1 MNWLQRFS
9 VSLLATAAIGGAALG
24 GTALSG
30 TAHAEDLL
38 ILTEEVPVSLN
49 YDGAT
54 ASIDTNW
61 VGWDNML
68 EPLVYHAN
76 GAINEDGV
84 QLLDFNKFE
93 GRLAESWS
101 FDEATLTWTF
111 NLRKGVMGCNGATFN
126 ADDVLYTFARAKS
139 VSGSSPIGWFLANTG
154 SIDGFT
160 PAVFAPTDDGAA
172 ARMLGDEVKKIDD
185 YTVQIRQS
193 APNQLFLKV
202 LSIFALYIFD
212 KEIMEAN
219 ATEDDPWSH
228 TYANNVSIAG
238 FGPYCLNEWRKGESF
253 SLTGN
258 ADYYRGAPVYDRVV
272 VRKVPQSAN
281 RVAILRSGGA
291 QIAEHLTPKEYDN
304 LSKADN
310 VRVVG
315 VQGNENMFMILNF
328 QNPPFDNPLVRQA
341 IAHAIPYQKIIDTSY
356 FGKAHKWAGVVPSTY
371 PGFHVAS
378 TQYDYDPKKAKAL
391 LAEAGYPGGA
401 GLEAFSDVFKL
412 TYVLER
418 ESELGPTATILH
430 TAFRDV
436 GINIE
441 LNPIPQAQ
449 YGDRELVKK
458 DLPMGLTAHIK
469 PIGVDAAYGTLL
481 SYVSANKGGIL
492 NSANYS
498 NDLVDGT
505 LYGSLAEGDNDKR
518 NEMLKIIQEQ
528 LMTDLAVIPILEF
541 RTHWATAASV
551 TGVVWHPD
559 NALRLY
565 DLKPA
570 N

>member
-9 VSLLATAAIGGAALG
+9 VSLLATAAIGGAAVSG
-24 GTALSG
+24 AALSS

-111 NLRKGVMGCNGATFN
+111 NLRKGVMGCDGATFN
-126 ADDVLYTFARAKS
+126 ADDVIYTFARAKS
-139 VSGSSPIGWFLANTG
+139 ISGSSPIGWFLANTG

-281 RVAILRSGGA
+281 RVAILRSGGG
-291 QIAEHLTPKEYDN
+291 T
-304 LSKADN
+304 
-310 VRVVG
+310 
-315 VQGNENMFMILNF
+315 
-328 QNPPFDNPLVRQA
+328 RQCA
-341 IAHAIPYQKIIDTSY
+341 PAR
-356 FGKAHKWAGVVPSTY
+356 AGRR
-371 PGFHVAS
+371 HRR
-378 TQYDYDPKKAKAL
+378 
-391 LAEAGYPGGA
+391 AGWPRRA
-401 GLEAFSDVFKL
+401 
-412 TYVLER
+412 
-418 ESELGPTATILH
+418 
-430 TAFRDV
+430 
-436 GINIE
+436 
-441 LNPIPQAQ
+441 
-449 YGDRELVKK
+449 
-458 DLPMGLTAHIK
+458 
-469 PIGVDAAYGTLL
+469 
-481 SYVSANKGGIL
+481 
-492 NSANYS
+492 
-498 NDLVDGT
+498 
-505 LYGSLAEGDNDKR
+505 
-518 NEMLKIIQEQ
+518 
-528 LMTDLAVIPILEF
+528 
-541 RTHWATAASV
+541 
-551 TGVVWHPD
+551 
-559 NALRLY
+559 
-565 DLKPA
+565 
-570 N
+570 

>member
-1 MNWLQRFS
+1 MKWLHRF
-9 VSLLATAAIGGAALG
+9 VLSLLAVAGLSGAAY
-24 GTALSG
+24 
-30 TAHAEDLL
+30 AEDLL
-38 ILTEEVPVSLN
+38 ILSEEVPVSLN

-61 VGWDNML
+61 VGWDNIL
-68 EPLVYHAN
+68 DPLVYHAN
-76 GAINEDGV
+76 GAVNEDGV

-93 GRLAESWS
+93 GRLAESFS
-101 FDEATLTWTF
+101 FDAATLTWTF
-111 NLRKGVMGCNGATFN
+111 NLRKGVKGCDGATFN

-139 VSGSSPIGWFLANTG
+139 ISGAAPIGWFLANTG
-154 SIDGFT
+154 SVDGFT
-160 PAVFAPTDDGAA
+160 PAVFAPDDAGAA
-172 ARMLGDEVKKIDD
+172 ARKLGDEVKKIDD

-212 KEIMEAN
+212 KETMEAH

-228 TYANNVSIAG
+228 NWTNNEGLAG
-238 FGPYCLNEWRKGESF
+238 FGPYCLNEWRKNESF
-253 SLTGN
+253 SLTAN
-258 ADYYRGAPVYDRVV
+258 PDYYRGAAAYDRVV
-272 VRKVPQSAN
+272 VKKVPQSAN
-281 RVAILRSGGA
+281 RVAILLSGGA
-291 QIAEHLTPKEYDN
+291 QFAEHLTPKEYN
-304 LSKADN
+304 SLSKAKN
-310 VRVVG
+310 VSVVG
-315 VQGNENMFMILNF
+315 VKGNENMFMILNF
-328 QNPPFDNPLVRQA
+328 QSPPFDNPLVRQA
-341 IAHAIPYQKIIDTSY
+341 IAHAVPYDKIIDTSY
-356 FGKAHKWAGVVPSTY
+356 FGKAHKWQGVVPSTY

-378 TQYDYDPKKAKAL
+378 TQYNYDPEKAKAL

-401 GLEAFSDVFKL
+401 GLDAFPESFKL
-412 TYVLER
+412 TYMLER
-418 ESELGPTATILH
+418 ESEMGPTATILH
-430 TAFRDV
+430 TALREV
-436 GINIE
+436 GINVE

-498 NDLVDGT
+498 SDMVDGT
-505 LYGSLAEGDNDKR
+505 LYGSLAEGNNDKR
-518 NEMLKIIQEQ
+518 NEMLKAIQEQ
-528 LMTDLAVIPILEF
+528 LMKDLVVIPILEF
-541 RTHWATAASV
+541 RTHWATSASV

-559 NALRLY
+559 NALRLH

-570 N
+570 K

>member
-1 MNWLQRFS
+1 MKWLQRF
-9 VSLLATAAIGGAALG
+9 
-24 GTALSG
+24 ALSLIAAAG
-30 TAHAEDLL
+30 FSSAAYAEDLL

-61 VGWDNML
+61 VGWDNIL
-68 EPLVYHAN
+68 DPLVYHAN

-84 QLLDFNKFE
+84 QLLNFNKFE

-111 NLRKGVMGCNGATFN
+111 NLRKGVKGCDGATFN

-139 VSGSSPIGWFLANTG
+139 VSGAAPIGWFLANTG
-154 SIDGFT
+154 SVDGFT

-172 ARMLGDEVKKIDD
+172 ARKLGDEVKKIDD

-212 KEIMEAN
+212 KETMEAH
-219 ATEDDPWSH
+219 ATADDPWSH
-228 TYANNVSIAG
+228 NWTNNDGLAG
-238 FGPYCLNEWRKGESF
+238 FGPYCLNEWRKNDRF
-253 SLTGN
+253 SLTAN
-258 ADYYRGAPVYDRVV
+258 PDYYRGAAVYDRVV
-272 VRKVPQSAN
+272 VKKVPQSAN
-281 RVAILRSGGA
+281 RVAILLSGAA
-291 QIAEHLTPKEYDN
+291 QIAEHLTPKEYN
-304 LSKADN
+304 TLSKAKN
-310 VRVVG
+310 VSVVG

-328 QNPPFDNPLVRQA
+328 KSPPFDNPLVRQA
-341 IAHAIPYQKIIDTSY
+341 IAHAVPYERIIDTSY
-356 FGKAHKWAGVVPSTY
+356 FGEAHKWQGVVPSTY

-378 TQYDYDPKKAKAL
+378 TQYNYDPEKSKAL

-401 GLEAFSDVFKL
+401 GLEAFPDSFKL
-412 TYVLER
+412 TYMLER
-418 ESELGPTATILH
+418 ESEMGPTATILH
-430 TAFRDV
+430 TAFREV
-436 GINIE
+436 GINVE

-481 SYVSANKGGIL
+481 SYVSPNKGGIL

-498 NDLVDGT
+498 SDMVDGT

-518 NEMLKIIQEQ
+518 NEMLAAIQEQ
-528 LMTDLAVIPILEF
+528 LMKDLVVIPILEF

-559 NALRLY
+559 NALRLH

-570 N
+570 K

>member
-1 MNWLQRFS
+1 MKWLQRFAL
-9 VSLLATAAIGGAALG
+9 SLIAAAGFSGAAY
-24 GTALSG
+24 
-30 TAHAEDLL
+30 AEDLL

-61 VGWDNML
+61 VGWDNIL
-68 EPLVYHAN
+68 DPLVYHAN

-84 QLLDFNKFE
+84 QLLDFDKFE

-101 FDEATLTWTF
+101 FDAATLTWTF
-111 NLRKGVMGCNGATFN
+111 NLRKDVKGCDGATFN
-126 ADDVLYTFARAKS
+126 ADDVVYTFARAKS
-139 VSGSSPIGWFLANTG
+139 ISGSSPIGWFLANTG
-154 SIDGFT
+154 SVDGFT

-172 ARMLGDEVKKIDD
+172 ARKLGDEVKKIDD

-212 KEIMEAN
+212 KETMEAH
-219 ATEDDPWSH
+219 ATADDPWSH
-228 TYANNVSIAG
+228 NWTNNDGLAG
-238 FGPYCLNEWRKGESF
+238 FGPYCLNEWRKNDRF
-253 SLTGN
+253 SLTAN
-258 ADYYRGAPVYDRVV
+258 PDYYRGAAVYDRVV
-272 VRKVPQSAN
+272 VKKVPQSAN
-281 RVAILRSGGA
+281 RVAILLSGAA
-291 QIAEHLTPKEYDN
+291 QIAEHLTPKEYN
-304 LSKADN
+304 TLSKAKN
-310 VRVVG
+310 VSVVG

-328 QNPPFDNPLVRQA
+328 KSPPFDNPLVRQA
-341 IAHAIPYQKIIDTSY
+341 IAHAVPYERIIDTSY
-356 FGKAHKWAGVVPSTY
+356 FGEAHKWQGVVPSTY

-378 TQYDYDPKKAKAL
+378 TQYNYDPEKSKAL

-401 GLEAFSDVFKL
+401 GLEAFPDSFKL
-412 TYVLER
+412 TYMLER
-418 ESELGPTATILH
+418 ESEMGPTATILH
-430 TAFRDV
+430 TAFREV
-436 GINIE
+436 GINVE

-481 SYVSANKGGIL
+481 SYVSPNKGGIL

-498 NDLVDGT
+498 SDMVDGT

-518 NEMLKIIQEQ
+518 NEMLAAIQEQ
-528 LMTDLAVIPILEF
+528 LMKDLVVIPILEF

-559 NALRLY
+559 NALRLH

-570 N
+570 K

>member
-1 MNWLQRFS
+1 MKWLQRFAL
-9 VSLLATAAIGGAALG
+9 SLIAAAGFSGAAY
-24 GTALSG
+24 
-30 TAHAEDLL
+30 AEDLL

-61 VGWDNML
+61 VGWDNIL
-68 EPLVYHAN
+68 DPLVYHAN

-84 QLLDFNKFE
+84 QLLNFNKFE

-111 NLRKGVMGCNGATFN
+111 NLRKGVKGCDGATFN

-139 VSGSSPIGWFLANTG
+139 VSGAAPIGWFLANTG
-154 SIDGFT
+154 SVDGFT

-172 ARMLGDEVKKIDD
+172 ARKLGDEVKKIDD

-212 KEIMEAN
+212 KETMEAH
-219 ATEDDPWSH
+219 ATADDPWSH
-228 TYANNVSIAG
+228 NWTNNDGLAG
-238 FGPYCLNEWRKGESF
+238 FGPYCLNEWRKNDRF
-253 SLTGN
+253 SLTAN
-258 ADYYRGAPVYDRVV
+258 PDYYRGAAVYDRVV
-272 VRKVPQSAN
+272 VKKVPQSAN
-281 RVAILRSGGA
+281 RVAILLSGAA
-291 QIAEHLTPKEYDN
+291 QIAEHLTPKEYN
-304 LSKADN
+304 TLSKAKN
-310 VRVVG
+310 VSVVG

-328 QNPPFDNPLVRQA
+328 KSPPFDNPLVRQA
-341 IAHAIPYQKIIDTSY
+341 IAHAVPYERIIDTSY
-356 FGKAHKWAGVVPSTY
+356 FGEAHKWQGVVPSTY

-378 TQYDYDPKKAKAL
+378 TQYNYDPEKSKAL

-401 GLEAFSDVFKL
+401 GLEAFPDSFKL
-412 TYVLER
+412 TYMLER
-418 ESELGPTATILH
+418 ESEMGPTATILH
-430 TAFRDV
+430 TAFREV
-436 GINIE
+436 GINVE

-481 SYVSANKGGIL
+481 SYVSPNKGGIL

-498 NDLVDGT
+498 SDMVDGT

-518 NEMLKIIQEQ
+518 NEMLAAIQEQ
-528 LMTDLAVIPILEF
+528 LMKDLVVIPILEF

-559 NALRLY
+559 NALRLH

-570 N
+570 K

>member
-1 MNWLQRFS
+1 MKWLPRFAL
-9 VSLLATAAIGGAALG
+9 SLIAAAGFSGAAY
-24 GTALSG
+24 
-30 TAHAEDLL
+30 AEDLL

-61 VGWDNML
+61 VGWDNIL
-68 EPLVYHAN
+68 DPLVYHAN

-84 QLLDFNKFE
+84 QLLDFDKFE

-101 FDEATLTWTF
+101 FDAATLTWTF
-111 NLRKGVMGCNGATFN
+111 NLRKDVKGCDGATFN
-126 ADDVLYTFARAKS
+126 ADDVVYTFARAKS
-139 VSGSSPIGWFLANTG
+139 ISGSSPIGWFLANTG
-154 SIDGFT
+154 SVDGFT

-172 ARMLGDEVKKIDD
+172 ARKLGDEVKKIDD

-212 KEIMEAN
+212 KETMEAH
-219 ATEDDPWSH
+219 ATADDPWSH
-228 TYANNVSIAG
+228 NWTNNDGLAG
-238 FGPYCLNEWRKGESF
+238 FGPYCLNEWRKNDRF
-253 SLTGN
+253 SLTAN
-258 ADYYRGAPVYDRVV
+258 PDYYRGAAVYDRVV
-272 VRKVPQSAN
+272 VKKVPQSAN
-281 RVAILRSGGA
+281 RVAILLSGAA
-291 QIAEHLTPKEYDN
+291 QIAEHLTPKEYN
-304 LSKADN
+304 TLSKAKN
-310 VRVVG
+310 VSVVG

-328 QNPPFDNPLVRQA
+328 KSPPFDNPLVRQA
-341 IAHAIPYQKIIDTSY
+341 IAHAVPYERIIDTSY
-356 FGKAHKWAGVVPSTY
+356 FGEAHKWQGVVPSTY

-378 TQYDYDPKKAKAL
+378 TQYNYDPEKSKAL

-401 GLEAFSDVFKL
+401 GLEAFPDSFKL
-412 TYVLER
+412 TYMLER
-418 ESELGPTATILH
+418 ESEMGPTATILH
-430 TAFRDV
+430 TAFREV
-436 GINIE
+436 GINVE

-481 SYVSANKGGIL
+481 SYVSPNKGGIL

-498 NDLVDGT
+498 SDMVDGT

-518 NEMLKIIQEQ
+518 NEMLAAIQEQ
-528 LMTDLAVIPILEF
+528 LMKDLVVIPILEF

-559 NALRLY
+559 NALRLH

-570 N
+570 K

>member
-1 MNWLQRFS
+1 MKWLQRF
-9 VSLLATAAIGGAALG
+9 
-24 GTALSG
+24 ALSLIAAAG
-30 TAHAEDLL
+30 FSSAAYAEDLL

-61 VGWDNML
+61 VGWDNIL
-68 EPLVYHAN
+68 DPLVYHAN

-84 QLLDFNKFE
+84 QLLDFNKFG

-111 NLRKGVMGCNGATFN
+111 NLRKGVKGCDGATFN

-139 VSGSSPIGWFLANTG
+139 VSGAAPIGWFLANTG
-154 SIDGFT
+154 SVDGFT

-172 ARMLGDEVKKIDD
+172 ARKLGDEVKKIDD

-212 KEIMEAN
+212 KETMEAH
-219 ATEDDPWSH
+219 ATADDPWSH
-228 TYANNVSIAG
+228 NWTNNDGLAG
-238 FGPYCLNEWRKGESF
+238 FGPYCLNEWRKNDRF
-253 SLTGN
+253 SLTAN
-258 ADYYRGAPVYDRVV
+258 PDYYRGAAVYDRVV
-272 VRKVPQSAN
+272 VKKVPQSAN
-281 RVAILRSGGA
+281 RVAILLSGAA
-291 QIAEHLTPKEYDN
+291 QIAEHLTPKEYN
-304 LSKADN
+304 TLSKAKN
-310 VRVVG
+310 VSVVG

-328 QNPPFDNPLVRQA
+328 KSPPFDNPLVRQA
-341 IAHAIPYQKIIDTSY
+341 IAHAVPYERIIDTSY
-356 FGKAHKWAGVVPSTY
+356 FGEAHKWQGVVPSTY

-378 TQYDYDPKKAKAL
+378 TQYNYDPEKSKAL

-401 GLEAFSDVFKL
+401 GLEAFPDSFKL
-412 TYVLER
+412 TYMLER
-418 ESELGPTATILH
+418 ESEMGPTATILH
-430 TAFRDV
+430 TAFREV
-436 GINIE
+436 GINVE

-481 SYVSANKGGIL
+481 SYVSPNKGGIL

-498 NDLVDGT
+498 SDMVDGT

-518 NEMLKIIQEQ
+518 NEMLAAIQEQ
-528 LMTDLAVIPILEF
+528 LMKDLVVIPILEF

-559 NALRLY
+559 NALRLH
-565 DLKPA
+565 DLKLA
-570 N
+570 K

>member
-1 MNWLQRFS
+1 MKWLPRFAL
-9 VSLLATAAIGGAALG
+9 SLIAAAGFSGAAY
-24 GTALSG
+24 
-30 TAHAEDLL
+30 AEDLL

-61 VGWDNML
+61 VGWDNIL
-68 EPLVYHAN
+68 DPLVYHAN

-84 QLLDFNKFE
+84 QLLDFDKFE

-101 FDEATLTWTF
+101 FDAATLTWTF
-111 NLRKGVMGCNGATFN
+111 NLRKDVKGCDGATFN
-126 ADDVLYTFARAKS
+126 ADDVVYTFARAKS
-139 VSGSSPIGWFLANTG
+139 ISGSSPIGWFLANTG
-154 SIDGFT
+154 SVDGFT

-172 ARMLGDEVKKIDD
+172 ARKLGDEVKKIDD

-212 KEIMEAN
+212 KETMEAH
-219 ATEDDPWSH
+219 ATADDPWSH
-228 TYANNVSIAG
+228 NWTNNDGLAG
-238 FGPYCLNEWRKGESF
+238 FGPYCLNEWRKNDRF
-253 SLTGN
+253 SLTAN
-258 ADYYRGAPVYDRVV
+258 PDYYRGAAVYDRVV
-272 VRKVPQSAN
+272 VKKVPQSAN
-281 RVAILRSGGA
+281 RVAILLSGGA
-291 QIAEHLTPKEYDN
+291 QIAEHLTPKEYN
-304 LSKADN
+304 TLSKAKN
-310 VRVVG
+310 VSVVG
-315 VQGNENMFMILNF
+315 VKGNENMFMILNF
-328 QNPPFDNPLVRQA
+328 KSPPFDNPLVRQA
-341 IAHAIPYQKIIDTSY
+341 IAHAVPYERIIDTSY
-356 FGKAHKWAGVVPSTY
+356 FGEAHKWQGVVPSTY

-378 TQYDYDPKKAKAL
+378 TQYNYDPEKSKAL

-401 GLEAFSDVFKL
+401 GLEAFPGSFKL
-412 TYVLER
+412 TYMLER
-418 ESELGPTATILH
+418 ESEMGPTATILH
-430 TAFRDV
+430 TAFREV
-436 GINIE
+436 GINVE

-481 SYVSANKGGIL
+481 SYVSPNKGGIL

-498 NDLVDGT
+498 SDMVDGT

-518 NEMLKIIQEQ
+518 NEMLAAIQEQ
-528 LMTDLAVIPILEF
+528 LMKDLVVIPILEF

-559 NALRLY
+559 NALRLH

-570 N
+570 K

>member
-1 MNWLQRFS
+1 MDSFWESMKWLQRF
-9 VSLLATAAIGGAALG
+9 
-24 GTALSG
+24 ALSLIAAAG
-30 TAHAEDLL
+30 FSGASYAEDLL

-61 VGWDNML
+61 VGWDNIL
-68 EPLVYHAN
+68 DPLVYHAN

-84 QLLDFNKFE
+84 QLLNFNKFE

-111 NLRKGVMGCNGATFN
+111 NLRKGVKGCDGATFN

-139 VSGSSPIGWFLANTG
+139 VSGAAPIGWFLANTG
-154 SIDGFT
+154 SVDGFT

-172 ARMLGDEVKKIDD
+172 ARKLGDEVKKIDD

-212 KEIMEAN
+212 KETMEAH
-219 ATEDDPWSH
+219 ATADDPWSH
-228 TYANNVSIAG
+228 NWTNNDGLAG
-238 FGPYCLNEWRKGESF
+238 FGPYCLNEWRKNDRF
-253 SLTGN
+253 SLTAN
-258 ADYYRGAPVYDRVV
+258 PDYYRGAAVYDRVV
-272 VRKVPQSAN
+272 VKKVPQSAN
-281 RVAILRSGGA
+281 RVAILLSGAA
-291 QIAEHLTPKEYDN
+291 QIAEHLTPKEYN
-304 LSKADN
+304 TLSKAKN
-310 VRVVG
+310 VSVVG

-328 QNPPFDNPLVRQA
+328 KSPPFDNPLVRQA
-341 IAHAIPYQKIIDTSY
+341 IAHAVPYERIIDTSY
-356 FGKAHKWAGVVPSTY
+356 FGEAHKWQGVVPSTY

-378 TQYDYDPKKAKAL
+378 TQYNYDPEKSKAL

-401 GLEAFSDVFKL
+401 GLEAFPDSFKL
-412 TYVLER
+412 TYMLER
-418 ESELGPTATILH
+418 ESEMGPTATILH
-430 TAFRDV
+430 TAFREV
-436 GINIE
+436 GINVE

-481 SYVSANKGGIL
+481 SYVSSNKGGIL

-498 NDLVDGT
+498 SDMVDGT

-518 NEMLKIIQEQ
+518 NEMLAAIQEQ
-528 LMTDLAVIPILEF
+528 LMKDLVVIPILEF

-559 NALRLY
+559 NALRLH

-570 N
+570 K

>member
-1 MNWLQRFS
+1 MKWLQRF
-9 VSLLATAAIGGAALG
+9 
-24 GTALSG
+24 ALSLIAAAG
-30 TAHAEDLL
+30 FSCAAYAEDLL
-38 ILTEEVPVSLN
+38 ILSEEVPVSLN

-61 VGWDNML
+61 VGWDNIL
-68 EPLVYHAN
+68 DPLVYHAN

-84 QLLDFNKFE
+84 QLLNFNKFE

-111 NLRKGVMGCNGATFN
+111 NLRKGVKGCDGATFN

-139 VSGSSPIGWFLANTG
+139 VSGAAPIGWFLANTG
-154 SIDGFT
+154 SVDGFT

-172 ARMLGDEVKKIDD
+172 ARKLGDEVKKIDD

-212 KEIMEAN
+212 KETMEAH
-219 ATEDDPWSH
+219 ATADDPWSH
-228 TYANNVSIAG
+228 NWTNNDGLAG
-238 FGPYCLNEWRKGESF
+238 FGPYCLNEWRKNDRF
-253 SLTGN
+253 SLTAN
-258 ADYYRGAPVYDRVV
+258 PDYYRGAAVYDRVV
-272 VRKVPQSAN
+272 VKKVPQSAN
-281 RVAILRSGGA
+281 RVAILLSGAA
-291 QIAEHLTPKEYDN
+291 QIAEHLTPKEYN
-304 LSKADN
+304 TLSKAKN
-310 VRVVG
+310 VSVVG

-328 QNPPFDNPLVRQA
+328 KSPPFDNPLVRQA
-341 IAHAIPYQKIIDTSY
+341 IAHAVPYERIIDTSY
-356 FGKAHKWAGVVPSTY
+356 FGEAHKWQGVVPSTY

-378 TQYDYDPKKAKAL
+378 TQYNYDPEKSKAL

-401 GLEAFSDVFKL
+401 GLEAFPDSFKL
-412 TYVLER
+412 TYMLER
-418 ESELGPTATILH
+418 ESEMGPTATILH
-430 TAFRDV
+430 TAFREV
-436 GINIE
+436 GINVE

-481 SYVSANKGGIL
+481 SYVSSNKGGIL

-498 NDLVDGT
+498 SDMVDGT

-518 NEMLKIIQEQ
+518 NEMLAAIQEQ
-528 LMTDLAVIPILEF
+528 LMKDLVVIPILEF

-559 NALRLY
+559 NALRLH

-570 N
+570 K

>member
-1 MNWLQRFS
+1 MKWLPRFAL
-9 VSLLATAAIGGAALG
+9 SLIAAAGFSGAAY
-24 GTALSG
+24 
-30 TAHAEDLL
+30 AEDLL

-61 VGWDNML
+61 VGWDNIL
-68 EPLVYHAN
+68 DPLVYHAN

-84 QLLDFNKFE
+84 QLLDFDKFE

-101 FDEATLTWTF
+101 FDAATLTWTF
-111 NLRKGVMGCNGATFN
+111 NLRKDVKGCDGATFN
-126 ADDVLYTFARAKS
+126 ADDVVYTFARAKS
-139 VSGSSPIGWFLANTG
+139 ISGSSPIGWFLANTG
-154 SIDGFT
+154 SVDGFT

-172 ARMLGDEVKKIDD
+172 ARKLGDEVKKIDD

-212 KEIMEAN
+212 KETMEAH
-219 ATEDDPWSH
+219 ATADDPWSH
-228 TYANNVSIAG
+228 NWTNNDGLAG
-238 FGPYCLNEWRKGESF
+238 FGPYCLNEWRKNDRF
-253 SLTGN
+253 SLTAN
-258 ADYYRGAPVYDRVV
+258 PDYYRGAAVYDRVV
-272 VRKVPQSAN
+272 VKKVPQSAN
-281 RVAILRSGGA
+281 RVAILLSGGA
-291 QIAEHLTPKEYDN
+291 QIAEHLTPKEYN
-304 LSKADN
+304 TLSKAKN
-310 VRVVG
+310 VSVVG
-315 VQGNENMFMILNF
+315 VKGNENMFMILNF
-328 QNPPFDNPLVRQA
+328 KSPPFDNPLVRQA
-341 IAHAIPYQKIIDTSY
+341 IAHAVPYERIIDTSY
-356 FGKAHKWAGVVPSTY
+356 FGEAHKWQGVVPSTY

-378 TQYDYDPKKAKAL
+378 TQYNYDPEKSKAL
-391 LAEAGYPGGA
+391 LAEAGYPGGT
-401 GLEAFSDVFKL
+401 GLEAFPDSFKL
-412 TYVLER
+412 TYMLER
-418 ESELGPTATILH
+418 ESEMGPTATILH
-430 TAFRDV
+430 TAFREV
-436 GINIE
+436 GINVE

-481 SYVSANKGGIL
+481 SYVSPNKGGIL

-498 NDLVDGT
+498 SDMVDGT

-518 NEMLKIIQEQ
+518 NEMLAAIQEQ
-528 LMTDLAVIPILEF
+528 LMKDLVVIPILEF

-559 NALRLY
+559 NALRLH

-570 N
+570 K

>member
-1 MNWLQRFS
+1 MKWLQRFAL
-9 VSLLATAAIGGAALG
+9 SLIAAAGFSGAAY
-24 GTALSG
+24 
-30 TAHAEDLL
+30 AEDLL

-61 VGWDNML
+61 VGWDNIL
-68 EPLVYHAN
+68 DPLVYHAN

-84 QLLDFNKFE
+84 QLLNFNKFE

-111 NLRKGVMGCNGATFN
+111 NLRKGVKGCDGATFN

-139 VSGSSPIGWFLANTG
+139 VSGAAPIGWFLANTG
-154 SIDGFT
+154 SVDGFT

-172 ARMLGDEVKKIDD
+172 ARKLGDEVKKIDD

-212 KEIMEAN
+212 KETMEAH
-219 ATEDDPWSH
+219 ATADDPWSH
-228 TYANNVSIAG
+228 NWTNNDGLAG
-238 FGPYCLNEWRKGESF
+238 FGPYCLNEWRKNDRF
-253 SLTGN
+253 SLTAN
-258 ADYYRGAPVYDRVV
+258 PDYYRGAAVYDRVV
-272 VRKVPQSAN
+272 VKKVPQSAN
-281 RVAILRSGGA
+281 RVAILLSGAA
-291 QIAEHLTPKEYDN
+291 QIAEHLTPKEYN
-304 LSKADN
+304 TLSKAKN
-310 VRVVG
+310 VSVVG

-328 QNPPFDNPLVRQA
+328 KSPPFDNPLVRQA
-341 IAHAIPYQKIIDTSY
+341 IAHAVPYERIIDTSY
-356 FGKAHKWAGVVPSTY
+356 FGEAHKWQGVVPSTY

-378 TQYDYDPKKAKAL
+378 TQYNYDPEKSKAL

-401 GLEAFSDVFKL
+401 GLEAFPDSFKL
-412 TYVLER
+412 TYMLER
-418 ESELGPTATILH
+418 ESEMGPTATILH
-430 TAFRDV
+430 TAFREV
-436 GINIE
+436 GINVE

-481 SYVSANKGGIL
+481 SYVSSNKGGIL

-498 NDLVDGT
+498 SDMVDGT

-518 NEMLKIIQEQ
+518 NEMLAAIQEQ
-528 LMTDLAVIPILEF
+528 LMKDLVVIPILEF

-559 NALRLY
+559 NALRLH

-570 N
+570 K

>member
-1 MNWLQRFS
+1 MKWLQRFAL
-9 VSLLATAAIGGAALG
+9 SLIAAAGFSGAAY
-24 GTALSG
+24 
-30 TAHAEDLL
+30 AEDLL

-61 VGWDNML
+61 VGWDNIL
-68 EPLVYHAN
+68 APLVYHAN

-84 QLLDFNKFE
+84 QLLDFDKFE

-101 FDEATLTWTF
+101 FDAATLTWTF
-111 NLRKGVMGCNGATFN
+111 NLRKDVKGCDGATFN
-126 ADDVLYTFARAKS
+126 ADDVVYTFARAKS
-139 VSGSSPIGWFLANTG
+139 ISGSSPIGWFLANTG
-154 SIDGFT
+154 SVDGFT

-172 ARMLGDEVKKIDD
+172 ARKLGDEVKKIDD

-212 KEIMEAN
+212 KETMEAH
-219 ATEDDPWSH
+219 ATADDPWSH
-228 TYANNVSIAG
+228 NWTNNDGLAG
-238 FGPYCLNEWRKGESF
+238 FGPYCLNEWRKNDRF
-253 SLTGN
+253 SLTAN
-258 ADYYRGAPVYDRVV
+258 PDYYRGAAVYDRVV
-272 VRKVPQSAN
+272 VKKVPQSAN
-281 RVAILRSGGA
+281 RVAILLSGAA
-291 QIAEHLTPKEYDN
+291 QIAEHLTPKEYN
-304 LSKADN
+304 TLSKAKN
-310 VRVVG
+310 VSVVG

-328 QNPPFDNPLVRQA
+328 KSPPFDNPLVRQA
-341 IAHAIPYQKIIDTSY
+341 IAHAVPYERIIDTSY
-356 FGKAHKWAGVVPSTY
+356 FGEAHKWQGVVPSTY

-378 TQYDYDPKKAKAL
+378 TQYNYDPEKSKAL

-401 GLEAFSDVFKL
+401 GLEAFPDSFKL
-412 TYVLER
+412 TYMLER
-418 ESELGPTATILH
+418 ESEMGPTATILH
-430 TAFRDV
+430 TAFREV
-436 GINIE
+436 GINVE

-481 SYVSANKGGIL
+481 SYVSPNKGGIL

-498 NDLVDGT
+498 SDMVDGT

-518 NEMLKIIQEQ
+518 NEMLAEIQEQ
-528 LMTDLAVIPILEF
+528 LMKDLVVIPILEF

-559 NALRLY
+559 NALRLH

-570 N
+570 K

>member
-1 MNWLQRFS
+1 MKWLQRFAL
-9 VSLLATAAIGGAALG
+9 SLIAAAGFSGAAY
-24 GTALSG
+24 
-30 TAHAEDLL
+30 AEDLL

-61 VGWDNML
+61 VGWDNIL
-68 EPLVYHAN
+68 DPLVYHAN

-84 QLLDFNKFE
+84 QLLDFDKFE

-101 FDEATLTWTF
+101 FDAAPLTWTF
-111 NLRKGVMGCNGATFN
+111 NLRKDVKGCDGATFN
-126 ADDVLYTFARAKS
+126 ADDVVYTFARAKS
-139 VSGSSPIGWFLANTG
+139 ISGSSPIGWFLANTG
-154 SIDGFT
+154 SVDGFT
-160 PAVFAPTDDGAA
+160 PAEFAPTDDGAA
-172 ARMLGDEVKKIDD
+172 ARKLGDEVKKIDD

-212 KEIMEAN
+212 KETMEAH
-219 ATEDDPWSH
+219 ATADDPWSH
-228 TYANNVSIAG
+228 NWTNNDGLAG
-238 FGPYCLNEWRKGESF
+238 FGPYCLNEWRKNDRF
-253 SLTGN
+253 SLTAN
-258 ADYYRGAPVYDRVV
+258 PDYYRGAAVYDRVV
-272 VRKVPQSAN
+272 VKKVPQSAN
-281 RVAILRSGGA
+281 RVAILLSGAA
-291 QIAEHLTPKEYDN
+291 QIAEHLTPKEYN
-304 LSKADN
+304 TLSKAKN
-310 VRVVG
+310 VSVVG

-328 QNPPFDNPLVRQA
+328 KSPPFDNPLVRQA
-341 IAHAIPYQKIIDTSY
+341 IAHAVPYERIIDTSY
-356 FGKAHKWAGVVPSTY
+356 FGEAHKWQGVVPSTY

-378 TQYDYDPKKAKAL
+378 TQYNYDPEKSKAL

-401 GLEAFSDVFKL
+401 GLEAFPDSFKL
-412 TYVLER
+412 TYMLER
-418 ESELGPTATILH
+418 ESEMGPTATILH
-430 TAFRDV
+430 TALREV
-436 GINIE
+436 GINVE

-481 SYVSANKGGIL
+481 SYVSPNKGGIL

-498 NDLVDGT
+498 SDMVDGT

-518 NEMLKIIQEQ
+518 NEMLAAIQEQ
-528 LMTDLAVIPILEF
+528 LMKDLVVIPILEF

-559 NALRLY
+559 NALRLH

-570 N
+570 K

>member
-1 MNWLQRFS
+1 MKWLPRFAL
-9 VSLLATAAIGGAALG
+9 SLIAAAGFSGAAY
-24 GTALSG
+24 
-30 TAHAEDLL
+30 AEDLL

-61 VGWDNML
+61 VGWDNIL
-68 EPLVYHAN
+68 DPLVYHAN

-84 QLLDFNKFE
+84 QLLDFDKFE

-101 FDEATLTWTF
+101 FDAATLTWTF
-111 NLRKGVMGCNGATFN
+111 NLRKDVKGCDGATFN

-139 VSGSSPIGWFLANTG
+139 VSGAAPIGWFLANTG
-154 SIDGFT
+154 SVDGFT

-172 ARMLGDEVKKIDD
+172 ARKLGDEVKKIDD

-212 KEIMEAN
+212 KETMEAH
-219 ATEDDPWSH
+219 ATADDPWSH
-228 TYANNVSIAG
+228 NWTNNDGLAG
-238 FGPYCLNEWRKGESF
+238 FGPYCLNEWRKNDRF
-253 SLTGN
+253 SLTAN
-258 ADYYRGAPVYDRVV
+258 PDYYRGAAVYDRVV
-272 VRKVPQSAN
+272 VKKVPQSAN
-281 RVAILRSGGA
+281 RVAILLSGAA
-291 QIAEHLTPKEYDN
+291 QIAEHLTPKEYN
-304 LSKADN
+304 TLSKAKN
-310 VRVVG
+310 VSVVG

-328 QNPPFDNPLVRQA
+328 KSPPFDNPLVRQA
-341 IAHAIPYQKIIDTSY
+341 IAHAVPYERIIDTSY
-356 FGKAHKWAGVVPSTY
+356 FGEAHKWQGVVPSTY

-378 TQYDYDPKKAKAL
+378 TQYNYDPEKSKAL

-401 GLEAFSDVFKL
+401 GLEAFPDSFKL
-412 TYVLER
+412 TYMLER
-418 ESELGPTATILH
+418 ESEMGPTATILH
-430 TAFRDV
+430 TAFREV
-436 GINIE
+436 GINVE

-481 SYVSANKGGIL
+481 SYVSPNKGGIL

-498 NDLVDGT
+498 SDMVDGT

-518 NEMLKIIQEQ
+518 NEMLAAIQEQ
-528 LMTDLAVIPILEF
+528 LMKDLVVIPILEF

-559 NALRLY
+559 NALRLH

-570 N
+570 K

>member
-1 MNWLQRFS
+1 MKWLQRFAL
-9 VSLLATAAIGGAALG
+9 SLIAAAGFSGAAY
-24 GTALSG
+24 
-30 TAHAEDLL
+30 AEDLL

-61 VGWDNML
+61 VGWDNIL
-68 EPLVYHAN
+68 DPLVYHAN

-84 QLLDFNKFE
+84 QLLDFDKFE

-111 NLRKGVMGCNGATFN
+111 NLRKDVKGCDGATFN
-126 ADDVLYTFARAKS
+126 ADDVVYTFARAKS
-139 VSGSSPIGWFLANTG
+139 ISGSSPIGWFLANTG
-154 SIDGFT
+154 SVDGFT

-172 ARMLGDEVKKIDD
+172 ARKLGDEVKKIDD

-212 KEIMEAN
+212 KETMEAH
-219 ATEDDPWSH
+219 ATADDPWSH
-228 TYANNVSIAG
+228 NWTNNDGLAG
-238 FGPYCLNEWRKGESF
+238 FGPYCLNEWRKNDRF
-253 SLTGN
+253 SLTAN
-258 ADYYRGAPVYDRVV
+258 PDYYRGAAVYDRVV
-272 VRKVPQSAN
+272 VKKVPQSAN
-281 RVAILRSGGA
+281 RVAILLSGAA
-291 QIAEHLTPKEYDN
+291 QIAEHLTPKEYN
-304 LSKADN
+304 TLSKAKN
-310 VRVVG
+310 VSVVG

-328 QNPPFDNPLVRQA
+328 KSPPFDNPLVRQA
-341 IAHAIPYQKIIDTSY
+341 IAHAVPYERIIDTSY
-356 FGKAHKWAGVVPSTY
+356 FGEAHKWQGVVPSTY

-378 TQYDYDPKKAKAL
+378 TQYNYDPEKSKAL

-401 GLEAFSDVFKL
+401 GLEAFPDSFKL
-412 TYVLER
+412 TYMLER
-418 ESELGPTATILH
+418 ESEMGPTATILH
-430 TAFRDV
+430 TAFREV
-436 GINIE
+436 GINVE

-481 SYVSANKGGIL
+481 SYVSPNKGGIL

-498 NDLVDGT
+498 SDMVDGT

-518 NEMLKIIQEQ
+518 NEMLAAIQEQ
-528 LMTDLAVIPILEF
+528 LMKDLVVIPILEF

-559 NALRLY
+559 NALRLH

-570 N
+570 K

>member
-1 MNWLQRFS
+1 MKWLPRS
-9 VSLLATAAIGGAALG
+9 VLSIVAAAGIGGA
-24 GTALSG
+24 ALSG

-38 ILTEEVPVSLN
+38 ILSEEVPVSLN

-54 ASIDTNW
+54 ASVDTNW

-68 EPLVYHAN
+68 DPLVYHAK
-76 GAINEDGV
+76 GAVNEDGV

-101 FDEATLTWTF
+101 FDAASLTWTF
-111 NLRKGVMGCNGATFN
+111 NLRKGVKGCNGATFN

-139 VSGSSPIGWFLANTG
+139 VSGSAPIGWFLASTG
-154 SIDGFT
+154 SVDGFT

-172 ARMLGDEVKKIDD
+172 ARKLGDEVKKIDD

-212 KEIMEAN
+212 KETMEAN

-228 TYANNVSIAG
+228 TYANNVGIAG

-253 SLTGN
+253 SMTGN
-258 ADYYRGAPVYDRVV
+258 ADYYRGAPDYDRVV

-304 LSKADN
+304 LSKAKN
-310 VRVVG
+310 VSVVG

-328 QNPPFDNPLVRQA
+328 SSPPFDNPLVRQA
-341 IAHAIPYQKIIDTSY
+341 IAHAVPYQKIIDTSY
-356 FGKAHKWAGVVPSTY
+356 FGKAHKWAGMVPSTY
-371 PGFHVAS
+371 PGFHKTS
-378 TQYDYDPKKAKAL
+378 TQYDYDPEKAKAL
-391 LAEAGYPGGA
+391 LAEAGYAGGA
-401 GLEAFSDVFKL
+401 GLEAFPDAFKL
-412 TYVLER
+412 SYMLER

-436 GINIE
+436 GINVE
-441 LNPIPQAQ
+441 LDPIPQAQ

-458 DLPMGLTAHIK
+458 DLPMGLTAHVK

-481 SYVSANKGGIL
+481 SYVSGNKGGIL
-492 NSANYS
+492 NSSNYS
-498 NDLVDGT
+498 SDMVDGT
-505 LYGSLAEGDNDKR
+505 LYGSLAEGNNDKR
-518 NEMLKIIQEQ
+518 NEMLAAIQEQ
-528 LMTDLAVIPILEF
+528 LMTDLAVVPILEF
-541 RTHWATAASV
+541 RTHWATAANV
-551 TGVVWHPD
+551 TGMVWHPD
-559 NALRLY
+559 NALRLH

-570 N
+570 K

>member
-1 MNWLQRFS
+1 MKWLPRFAL
-9 VSLLATAAIGGAALG
+9 SLIAAAGFSGAAY
-24 GTALSG
+24 
-30 TAHAEDLL
+30 AEDLL

-61 VGWDNML
+61 VGWDNIL
-68 EPLVYHAN
+68 DPLVYHAN

-84 QLLDFNKFE
+84 QLLDFDKFE

-111 NLRKGVMGCNGATFN
+111 NLRKDVKGCDGATFN
-126 ADDVLYTFARAKS
+126 ADDVVYTFARAKS
-139 VSGSSPIGWFLANTG
+139 ISGSSPIGWFLANTG
-154 SIDGFT
+154 SVDGFT

-172 ARMLGDEVKKIDD
+172 ARKLGDEVKKIDD

-212 KEIMEAN
+212 KETMEAH
-219 ATEDDPWSH
+219 ATADDPWSH
-228 TYANNVSIAG
+228 NWTNNDGLAG
-238 FGPYCLNEWRKGESF
+238 FGPYCLNEWRKNDRF
-253 SLTGN
+253 SLTAN
-258 ADYYRGAPVYDRVV
+258 PDYYRGAAVYDRVV
-272 VRKVPQSAN
+272 VKKVPQSAN
-281 RVAILRSGGA
+281 RVAILLSGAA
-291 QIAEHLTPKEYDN
+291 QIAEHLTPKEYN
-304 LSKADN
+304 TLSKAKN
-310 VRVVG
+310 VSVVG

-328 QNPPFDNPLVRQA
+328 KSPPFDNPLVRQA
-341 IAHAIPYQKIIDTSY
+341 IAHAVPYERIIDTSY
-356 FGKAHKWAGVVPSTY
+356 FGEAHKWQGVVPSTY

-378 TQYDYDPKKAKAL
+378 TQYNYDPEKSKAL

-401 GLEAFSDVFKL
+401 GLEAFPDSFKL
-412 TYVLER
+412 TYMLER
-418 ESELGPTATILH
+418 ESEMGPTATILH
-430 TAFRDV
+430 TAFREV
-436 GINIE
+436 GINVE

-481 SYVSANKGGIL
+481 SYVSPNKGGIL

-498 NDLVDGT
+498 SDMVDGT

-518 NEMLKIIQEQ
+518 NEMLAAIQEQ
-528 LMTDLAVIPILEF
+528 LMKDLVVIPILEF

-559 NALRLY
+559 NALRLH

-570 N
+570 K

>member
-1 MNWLQRFS
+1 MKSLQRFAI
-9 VSLLATAAIGGAALG
+9 SLITAAGIGGAALG
-24 GTALSG
+24 GAATSG
-30 TAHAEDLL
+30 TANAADLL
-38 ILTEEVPVSLN
+38 ILSEEVPVSLN

-61 VGWDNML
+61 VGWDNIL
-68 EPLVYHAN
+68 DPLVYHAN

-101 FDEATLTWTF
+101 FDAASLTWTF
-111 NLRKGVMGCNGATFN
+111 NLRKGVKGCDGATFN

-139 VSGSSPIGWFLANTG
+139 VSGAAPIGWFLANTG
-154 SIDGFT
+154 SVDGFT

-172 ARMLGDEVKKIDD
+172 ARKLGDEVKKIDD

-212 KEIMEAN
+212 KETMEAH
-219 ATEDDPWSH
+219 ATADDPWSH
-228 TYANNVSIAG
+228 DWTNNKGLAG
-238 FGPYCLNEWRKGESF
+238 FGPYGLTEWRKNERF
-253 SLTGN
+253 SLSGN
-258 ADYYRGAPVYDRVV
+258 PDYYRGAAAYDRVV
-272 VRKVPQSAN
+272 VKKVPQSAN
-281 RVAILRSGGA
+281 RVAILLSGGA
-291 QIAEHLTPKEYDN
+291 QFSEHLTPKEYDS
-304 LSKADN
+304 LSRAKN
-310 VRVVG
+310 VSVVG
-315 VQGNENMFMILNF
+315 VKGNENMFMILNF
-328 QNPPFDNPLVRQA
+328 KSPPFDNPLVRQA
-341 IAHAIPYQKIIDTSY
+341 IAHAVPYDRIIDTSY
-356 FGKAHKWAGVVPSTY
+356 FGKAHKWLGVVPSTY
-371 PGFHVAS
+371 PGFHAAS
-378 TQYDYDPKKAKAL
+378 TQYNYDPEKAKAL

-401 GLEAFSDVFKL
+401 GLEAFPDSFKL
-412 TYVLER
+412 TYMLER
-418 ESELGPTATILH
+418 ESEMGPTATILH
-430 TAFRDV
+430 TAFREI
-436 GINIE
+436 GINVE

-498 NDLVDGT
+498 SDMVDGT
-505 LYGSLAEGDNDKR
+505 LYGSLAEGNNDKR
-518 NEMLKIIQEQ
+518 NEMLAAIQEQ
-528 LMTDLAVIPILEF
+528 LMKDLVVVPILEF

-559 NALRLY
+559 NALRLH

-570 N
+570 K

>member
-1 MNWLQRFS
+1 MKWLPRFAL
-9 VSLLATAAIGGAALG
+9 SLIAAAGFSGAAY
-24 GTALSG
+24 
-30 TAHAEDLL
+30 AEDLL

-61 VGWDNML
+61 VGWDNIL
-68 EPLVYHAN
+68 DPLVYHAN

-84 QLLDFNKFE
+84 QLLDFDKFE

-101 FDEATLTWTF
+101 FDAATLTWTF
-111 NLRKGVMGCNGATFN
+111 NLRKDVKGCDGATFN
-126 ADDVLYTFARAKS
+126 ADDVVYTFARAKS
-139 VSGSSPIGWFLANTG
+139 ISGSSPIGWFLANTG
-154 SIDGFT
+154 SVDGFT

-172 ARMLGDEVKKIDD
+172 ARKLGDEVKKIDD

-212 KEIMEAN
+212 KETMEAH
-219 ATEDDPWSH
+219 ATADDPWSH
-228 TYANNVSIAG
+228 NWTNNDGLAG
-238 FGPYCLNEWRKGESF
+238 FGPYCLNEWRKNDRF
-253 SLTGN
+253 SLTAN
-258 ADYYRGAPVYDRVV
+258 PDYYRGAAVYDRVV
-272 VRKVPQSAN
+272 VKKVPQSAN
-281 RVAILRSGGA
+281 RVAILLSGGA
-291 QIAEHLTPKEYDN
+291 QIAEHLTPKEYN
-304 LSKADN
+304 TLSKAKN
-310 VRVVG
+310 VSVVG
-315 VQGNENMFMILNF
+315 VKGNENMFMILNF
-328 QNPPFDNPLVRQA
+328 KSPPFDNPLVRQA
-341 IAHAIPYQKIIDTSY
+341 IAHAVPYERIIDTSY
-356 FGKAHKWAGVVPSTY
+356 FGEAHKWQGVVPSTY

-378 TQYDYDPKKAKAL
+378 TQYNYDPEKSKAL

-401 GLEAFSDVFKL
+401 GLEAFPDSFKL
-412 TYVLER
+412 TYMLER
-418 ESELGPTATILH
+418 ESEMGPTATILH
-430 TAFRDV
+430 TAFREV
-436 GINIE
+436 GINVE

-481 SYVSANKGGIL
+481 SYVSPNKGGIL

-498 NDLVDGT
+498 SDMVDGT

-518 NEMLKIIQEQ
+518 NEMLAAIQEQ
-528 LMTDLAVIPILEF
+528 LMKDLVVIPILEF

-559 NALRLY
+559 NALRLH

-570 N
+570 K